1 MYSNSGSNFPLIG
14 SWDPNSSSLLSTV
27 GDLDHSW
34 WRAGHHW
41 GCKKDRMLIWMFSK
55 NRGTR
60 KPQNGWW
67 IIYNGRPYEQMDDLG
82 VPLFLETPIWTD
94 TVDGRSPANQLIW
107 KLSNSFRR
115 FSTSQLV
122 QDFFDQN
129 STCVFSNVDNCTLA
143 THVENEKVL
152 KSNKMR
158 AKATVNRCCQV
169 AQPFLQSSATLIF
182 WYFWIE
188 LRPRFC
194 VFFPVLQ
201 V

>member
-1 MYSNSGSNFPLIG
+1 
-14 SWDPNSSSLLSTV
+14 
-27 GDLDHSW
+27 
-34 WRAGHHW
+34 
-41 GCKKDRMLIWMFSK
+41 
-55 NRGTR
+55 
-60 KPQNGWW
+60 
-67 IIYNGRPYEQMDDLG
+67 MDDLG

-182 WYFWIE
+182 
-188 LRPRFC
+188 
-194 VFFPVLQ
+194 
-201 V
+201 